1 MKYFL
6 LAASLL
12 LFLLTACRK
21 EDKFTTSKG
30 DKLEF
35 SVDTLRFDTVFT
47 ELGSDT
53 RFIRVYNRHNES
65 IRISKIQLTGNQQS
79 KFNLN
84 VDGVPGDKHEEVV
97 IYPHDSIYVFV
108 EVKINPDEPL
118 SSSPFFVYDSIRFE
132 TNGNIQHVT
141 LEAFGQ
147 NANYIPNRWSRDSIT
162 LYSCGGGEVIWD
174 DPKPYVL
181 YGIVAFDNC
190 TLTLPAGARIHVH
203 GGLSRTIDPTNNET
217 IVYNSGRLFFL
228 ENGRLNVQGTVE
240 NPVIIEGDRLE
251 ENFNDADGQW
261 TGIIFGAGS
270 TGHVIENAVIKNS
283 LFGIYVDSSAEL
295 SMKNVQVFNTSG
307 VGLFAYHSTVQA
319 ENCLFYN
326 NGTNAVQLA
335 FGGNYDFTYCTLANY
350 GTDAAALSMG
360 NGICTDEEC
369 SIAGIRVNPLDAAFT
384 NCIIYGSKRDEIT
397 MTDYT
402 FSQGQDI
409 LNLHYQLD
417 HCIVKV
423 DQLLDA
429 NMGFPDFFDHCNE
442 CLTPSSQ
449 DALFVSINE
458 DDYHLDTLSVA
469 EQKAK
474 PVTGINFDLIGTER
488 DPAMPDIGCFEYIY
502 E

>member
-1 MKYFL
+1 MKYLL
-6 LAASLL
+6 LATTLL

-21 EDKFTTSKG
+21 EDKFTSSSG

-53 RFIRVYNRHNES
+53 RFIRVYNRHSES
-65 IRISKIQLTGNQQS
+65 IRISKIQLVGNQQS

-84 VDGVPGDKHEEVV
+84 VDGVPGDQHEDVV
-97 IYPHDSIYVFV
+97 IYPNDSIYVFV

-132 TNGNIQHVT
+132 TNGNVQHVT

-162 LYSCGGGEVIWD
+162 LYSCAGGEVIWD

-181 YGIVAFDNC
+181 YGVVAFDNC

-217 IVYNSGRLFFL
+217 IIYNSGRLFFL
-228 ENGRLNVQGTVE
+228 QNGRLNVQGTVE
-240 NPVIIEGDRLE
+240 DPVIIEGDRLE
-251 ENFNDADGQW
+251 GDFQDADGQW

-270 TGHVIENAVIKNS
+270 SGHVIENAIIKNS

-307 VGLFAYHSTVQA
+307 VGLFAFHSSVQA

-335 FGGNYDFTYCTLANY
+335 YGGNYDFTYCTFANY

-360 NGICTDEEC
+360 NGICDDEVC
-369 SIAGIRVNPLDAAFT
+369 TNVYLNPLVVNFA

-397 MTDYT
+397 ISD
-402 FSQGQDI
+402 FSNDNPFYLQ
-409 LNLHYQLD
+409 YALD
-417 HCIVKV
+417 HCIVRV
-423 DQLLDA
+423 DQLLDPV
-429 NMGFPDFFDHCNE
+429 MGYPDFFDHCNE

-449 DALFVSINE
+449 DALFVSVNE

-469 EQKAK
+469 EQKAL
-474 PVTGINFDLIGTER
+474 PILGIGFDLIGTER